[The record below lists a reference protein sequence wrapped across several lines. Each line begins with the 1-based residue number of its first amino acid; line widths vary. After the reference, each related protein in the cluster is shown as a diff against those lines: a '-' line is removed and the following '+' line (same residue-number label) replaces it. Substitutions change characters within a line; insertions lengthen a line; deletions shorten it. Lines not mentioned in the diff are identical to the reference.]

1 VLENLKEWPKGMGLY
16 LMVRKKKMVQSN
28 RRDQKKE
35 TGKLE
40 SLIIFRCNCNC
51 IMCSVGLQIDR
62 SRGNT
67 DYHAIRPFADV
78 IKDIEKAKKMNAN
91 GFAFSGGE
99 PTLREDLP
107 ELAKYAK
114 KVRIGHIEVQSNG
127 RRYVYKKYCQKLI
140 DSGVNNFVVSLHSH
154 RPEVHDRMTGVKG
167 TFKQAT
173 QGMKNLNDLGQKVKI
188 NIVITK
194 LNYRD
199 LEKFVAFLL
208 RKFKIGEI
216 RFTMVMNEGNAT
228 LNPKGIFAR
237 MKEVAPH
244 ICRAL
249 DIAGDKVGCFV
260 YNMVPCLL
268 PGHERY
274 INDLGQ
280 LDTILIGPE
289 FETSLDE
296 SRKGKKIKG
305 EQCKRCGFN
314 GRCYGVWKNYA
325 EIFGLDELKPV
336 KPVKMVRHS

>member
-1 VLENLKEWPKGMGLY
+1 MIKI
-16 LMVRKKKMVQSN
+16 KKAVKTEKKIQ
-28 RRDQKKE
+28 KE

-51 IMCSVGLQIDR
+51 IMCSVGLQINR

-67 DYHAIRPFADV
+67 DYHAIRPFSDV
-78 IKDIEKAKKMNAN
+78 IKDIEKAKKMNAR

-107 ELAKYAK
+107 ELAAYAK
-114 KVRIGHIEVQSNG
+114 EAGISHIEVQSNG
-127 RRYVYKKYCQKLI
+127 RRYVYKDYCQKLI
-140 DSGVNNFVVSLHSH
+140 DHGVNNFVISLHSH
-154 RPEVHDRMTGVKG
+154 RPEVHDRMMGVKG

-173 QGMKNLNDLGQKVKI
+173 QGLKNLNDLGMKVKI

-194 LNYRD
+194 LNYKD
-199 LEKFVAFLL
+199 LEKFVSFLM
-208 RKFKIGEI
+208 RKFKIEEI
-216 RFTMVMNEGNAT
+216 RFTMVMNEGAVT
-228 LNPKGIFAR
+228 SDPKGIFAS

-249 DIAGDKVGCFV
+249 DIVDNKAGCFV

-268 PGHERY
+268 PGREKF

-280 LDTILIGPE
+280 LDTILVGPE

-296 SRKGKKIKG
+296 SRRGKKIKG
-305 EQCKRCGFN
+305 KQCKKCSFN
-314 GRCYGVWKNYA
+314 DRCYGVWRNYA
-325 EIFGLDELKPV
+325 EIFGLDELKPI
-336 KPVKMVRHS
+336 K